1 MAPGLTLTRPLVEA
15 KAEAYAAREGL
26 FAVEDEQLETLPA
39 ALAAGDY
46 GWRDVEW
53 VVRWTYRRYLG
64 AYPDDRRRA
73 VESAF
78 GENDFEAVRAALATA
93 RSAAG
98 PDEALAALTGL
109 SGVDVPVAS
118 ALLMFL
124 DPAAYLV
131 VGEREWT
138 VLHEA
143 GELDDPAP
151 DPVTAAD
158 YARYLESCRAVADR
172 LDCSLW
178 ALSRALW
185 RLWADRHA

>member
-1 MAPGLTLTRPLVEA
+1 METAPPLTRSLVEA
-15 KAEAYAAREGL
+15 KAEEYAAVEGL
-26 FAVEDEQLETLPA
+26 HAVEDEQLETLPA

-78 GENDFEAVRAALATA
+78 GENGFEAVR
-93 RSAAG
+93 
-98 PDEALAALTGL
+98 DALAAAGAADTPAEALDALTDL
-109 SGVDVPVAS
+109 AGVDVVVAS

-131 VGEREWT
+131 GGDREWT

-143 GELDDPAP
+143 GELDGPFP
-151 DPVTAAD
+151 EPVTAAD
-158 YARYLESCRAVADR
+158 YRRYLETARAVADR
-172 LDCSLW
+172 LDCPLW
-178 ALSRALW
+178 TLYRALW
-185 RLWADRHA
+185 RLWVDRHG